1 MVENIQNQPVD
12 WKITETGFFT
22 VKSFVYPTG
31 RSYIEYTSHARVGS
45 WPLVHIT
52 LGRSPETGRRKI
64 AKGVIAIGRIAL
76 GVLPIGQLAIGLFPI
91 GQLALGLG
99 IALGQG
105 AFSLFSAIGQV
116 AVAPLFAAGQI
127 AVAYAAIGQ
136 LCLGYY
142 CIAQAAIGVHIWTMK
157 VKDPA
162 ALEFFRNLF
171 PFLKQIVSG

>member
-1 MVENIQNQPVD
+1 MIPNLQNQPVD

-22 VKSFVYPTG
+22 IKSFVYPTG
-31 RSYIEYTSHARVGS
+31 LSYTEYTSHAQVGA

-52 LGRSPETGRRKI
+52 LGRSPETGRRKT
-64 AKGVIAIGRIAL
+64 AKGVIAIGRIAF

-99 IALGQG
+99 LALGQG
-105 AFSLFSAIGQV
+105 AFSLGAALGQV

-127 AVAYAAIGQ
+127 VAAYAAIGQ
-136 LCLGYY
+136 LALGYY
-142 CIAQAAIGVHIWTMK
+142 CLAQSAVGVHLWTLK

-162 ALEFFRNLF
+162 ALEFFRHLL
-171 PFLKQIVSG
+171 PFFNRIISG

>member
-1 MVENIQNQPVD
+1 MLENLQNQAID

-22 VKSFVYPTG
+22 IKSFVYPTG
-31 RSYIEYTSHARVGS
+31 LSYAEYTSHARVGA

-52 LGRSPETGRRKI
+52 LGRSPETGRRKT

-99 IALGQG
+99 LALGQG
-105 AFSLFSAIGQV
+105 AFSLGMALGQV
-116 AVAPLFAAGQI
+116 AVAPVFAAGQI
-127 AVAYAAIGQ
+127 AVAYAAVGQ
-136 LCLGYY
+136 LALGYY
-142 CIAQAAIGVHIWTMK
+142 CIAQAAVGVHIWTMK

-162 ALEFFRNLF
+162 VLEFFRNLF
-171 PFLKQIVSG
+171 PWLKQSVIG